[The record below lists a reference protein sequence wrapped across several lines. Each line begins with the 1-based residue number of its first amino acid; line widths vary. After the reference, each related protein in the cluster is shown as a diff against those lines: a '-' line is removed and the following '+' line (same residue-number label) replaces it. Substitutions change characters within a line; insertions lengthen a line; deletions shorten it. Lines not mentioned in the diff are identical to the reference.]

1 MSKIGKRRDTGCPIA
16 FALDTFGDRWS
27 LLVIRDLLFRQKKT
41 FGDFL
46 DGDEKF
52 ATNIL
57 ADRLKYLEAEG
68 IIGKIRDPQNRRSYI
83 YSLTEKGISLAPVL
97 VEFMRW
103 SGRYDANTFVSQQV
117 LDKLDNDREGFLANV
132 RARLEQD

>member
-27 LLVIRDLLFRQKKT
+27 LLVIRDLLFRQKRT
-41 FGDFL
+41 YGEFL
-46 DGDEKF
+46 DCDEKF

-57 ADRLKYLEAEG
+57 ADRLKFLEAEG
-68 IIGKIRDPQNRRSYI
+68 IIAKARDPQNQRSHI
-83 YSLTEKGISLAPVL
+83 YSLTQKGIALAPVL

-103 SGRYDANTFVSQQV
+103 SGKYDANTFVSQHV
-117 LDKLDNDREGFLANV
+117 LDRLDNDREGFLSNV
-132 RARLEQD
+132 RARLEED